1 MGESQRTLDVF
12 CDSLII
18 KFLEKIDVR
27 KSDIKWTV
35 YTFYLPLEH
44 KMNLENRYENLFLL
58 DVGEIRG

>member
-1 MGESQRTLDVF
+1 MDVF

-27 KSDIKWTV
+27 KSDIKCTV